1 MGYHFV
7 QNGQKVDQTKLV
19 NIQKTNNL
27 LAKRIGNNKL
37 TNEDK
42 QIFEQVVGYKNINK
56 TQSLASWFRRF
67 YIFIVLAVIYIPLL
81 MIIFLAFTEPS
92 IKGNITTA
100 FQWNAGENFLELGST
115 QFTTA
120 LLNTIIIS
128 AIVIP
133 ISIFL
138 GLITTFG
145 IWHARSI
152 YKKTVLNTSKTNIAV
167 PDIITGISLALLF
180 TATFLP
186 LGLNFGFGSIVL
198 AHISYCTPYAIM
210 IFYPR
215 MMKMNKNLILASYDL
230 GYTKIKT
237 FFKVVIPHLLPSLAS
252 AIIVVFAIT
261 FDDYAITRLV
271 GGKVNTIST
280 EIYQMAK
287 GIKSWAI
294 AFGALMI
301 MVTILIVAIIGIYQF
316 SKAIQ
321 KKRIMNQKRLLVWKK
336 QE

>member
-1 MGYHFV
+1 MSYNFFY
-7 QNGQKVDQTKLV
+7 KTQTKNIKQKLAAKQV
-19 NIQKTNNL
+19 LQSAENIQEKDT
-27 LAKRIGNNKL
+27 
-37 TNEDK
+37 
-42 QIFEQVVGYKNINK
+42 FEQVAAMKNINK
-56 TQSLASWFRRF
+56 GQQIVSWLRRF
-67 YIFIVLAVIYIPLL
+67 YIFIVLAVIYIPLIV
-81 MIIFLAFTEPS
+81 IIFLAFTQPS
-92 IKGNITTA
+92 IRGNITTA
-100 FQWNAGENFLELGST
+100 FQWNGGENFLELASS
-115 QFTTA
+115 QFTSA
-120 LLNTIIIS
+120 LLNSLIIS
-128 AIVIP
+128 VIVIP

-152 YKKTVLNTSKTNIAV
+152 YKKSVLNTSKTNIAV

-180 TATFLP
+180 TSTFLP
-186 LGLNFGFGSIVL
+186 LGINFGFATIVL

-230 GYTKIKT
+230 GYSKVQT
-237 FFKVVIPHLLPSLAS
+237 FFKIVIPHLLPSLFS

-280 EIYQMAK
+280 ELYQMAK
-287 GIKSWAI
+287 GVKAWAI

-301 MVTILIVAIIGIYQF
+301 LLTILIIIIIAIYQII
-316 SKAIQ
+316 KTGNR
-321 KKRIMNQKRLLVWKK
+321 KRTTNKKRLLIWKK